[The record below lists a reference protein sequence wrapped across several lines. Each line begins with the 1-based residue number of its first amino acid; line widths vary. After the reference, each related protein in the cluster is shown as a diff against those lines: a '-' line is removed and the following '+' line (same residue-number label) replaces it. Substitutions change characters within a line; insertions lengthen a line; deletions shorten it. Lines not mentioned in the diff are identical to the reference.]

1 VWCGGLSDDAGVVV
15 IGEQPSRQGA
25 TEDIKGLADRIH
37 LSSSALKDD
46 GHDYHDENQDD
57 DQETIMMITR
67 LS

>member
-1 VWCGGLSDDAGVVV
+1 MWCGGLSDDTGVVV
-15 IGEQPSRQGA
+15 IGEEPTRQGT

-46 GHDYHDENQDD
+46 GHDYHDDQDD

>member
-1 VWCGGLSDDAGVVV
+1 VWCGSLSDDTSVVV
-15 IGEQPSRQGA
+15 IGEEPTRQGA

-46 GHDYHDENQDD
+46 GHDYHDNQDD